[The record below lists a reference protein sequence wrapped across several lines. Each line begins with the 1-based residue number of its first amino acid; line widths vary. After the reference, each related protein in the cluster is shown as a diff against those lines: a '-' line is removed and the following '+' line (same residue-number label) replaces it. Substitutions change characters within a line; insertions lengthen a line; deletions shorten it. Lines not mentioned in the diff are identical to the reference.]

1 MKNQERTQ
9 SEWKALAEQWRQKH
23 QAPPE
28 MEARLLAQFRKNQ
41 VSPARRSWMWGAVAA
56 AAIFGLLTSVIA
68 VNKLPRKPAIAAV
81 KPQPPVVNIPHA
93 TEASPAVRQVA
104 EVPVAKKVPARN
116 RARVFAQAEPNAV
129 SLAGSRE
136 IYTDFFALE
145 QGTGSFEI
153 ERGRVMRVTMPRTAL
168 IRVGLPVNMD
178 RINDSIQADLVLNE
192 EGIARAVR
200 FVQ

>member
-1 MKNQERTQ
+1 MKKQERTQ
-9 SEWKALAEQWRQKH
+9 FEWNSLAEQWRRKH
-23 QAPPE
+23 QAPAE

-41 VSPARRSWMWGAVAA
+41 AAPAKLGWTWVAA

-68 VNKLPRKPAIAAV
+68 VNKLPHAPAIATLN
-81 KPQPPVVNIPHA
+81 PQPAVVNIPHA
-93 TEASPAVRQVA
+93 QEASPAIRQVA
-104 EVPVAKKVPARN
+104 EVAVAKKSPVLRRSPRVVPH
-116 RARVFAQAEPNAV
+116 AEPTPV
-129 SLAGSRE
+129 SLAGSQE

-145 QGTGSFEI
+145 QGTGPFEI
-153 ERGRVMRVTMPRTAL
+153 ERGRIMRVSMPRSAL

>member
-9 SEWKALAEQWRQKH
+9 FEWNALAEQWRQKH

-28 MEARLLAQFRKNQ
+28 MEARLLAQFRNNQ
-41 VSPARRSWMWGAVAA
+41 AAPAKRSLIWLAVAA
-56 AAIFGLLTSVIA
+56 AAIFGLLTFGIA
-68 VNKLPRKPAIAAV
+68 YRAIPHSPEIANVTPKPA
-81 KPQPPVVNIPHA
+81 VVNIPYA
-93 TEASPAVRQVA
+93 PEVSPAVRQVA
-104 EVPVAKKVPARN
+104 EAAVAKKSPARS
-116 RARVFAQAEPNAV
+116 RARVVTQAEPTPV
-129 SLAGSRE
+129 SLAGSQE

-145 QGTGSFEI
+145 EGSGSFEI
-153 ERGRVMRVTMPRTAL
+153 ERGRIMRVSMPRSAL

>member
-9 SEWKALAEQWRQKH
+9 FEWKELAEQWRRKH

-28 MEARLLAQFRKNQ
+28 MEARLLAQFRENQ
-41 VSPARRSWMWGAVAA
+41 AAKAKSSWNMWAVAA
-56 AAIFGLLTSVIA
+56 ALILGLLASGIA
-68 VNKLPRKPAIAAV
+68 YKTIPQTAAIAPL
-81 KPQPPVVNIPHA
+81 KPQPVVVNIPHA
-93 TEASPAVRQVA
+93 PEVVA
-104 EVPVAKKVPARN
+104 EVAVAKKAPVHKRT
-116 RARVFAQAEPNAV
+116 ARVLPRAEPTPV
-129 SLAGSRE
+129 SLAANQE

-145 QGTGSFEI
+145 EGTGPFEI
-153 ERGRVMRVTMPRTAL
+153 ERGRVMRVSMPRSAL